1 MKIGAWDNDDDL
13 LAAVRREALPRVRFA
28 PESETAVV
36 LGRGGDPEV
45 ELQLDEI
52 EREGVPVL
60 RRRGGGCAVVLDP
73 GNAVISVV
81 LPVPGVGGI
90 SQAFDSIS
98 TQLIDAFTDSGLPGV
113 RQEGV
118 SDLVLD
124 DLKIGGSCI
133 YRARDLLY
141 YSTTLLVDPDIE
153 LSRRY
158 LKHPPREPDYR
169 RGREHGAFMGSL
181 TTMLGAE
188 ETMKLVDRLPRA
200 LEENLVNTSHE
211 PAHAGGL

>member
-13 LAAVRREALPRVRFA
+13 LASVRREGTTRIRFVPSA
-28 PESETAVV
+28 ETAVV
-36 LGRGGDPEV
+36 LGRGSDPEK
-45 ELQLDEI
+45 ELRLDEI
-52 EREGVPVL
+52 ERDGVPVS
-60 RRRGGGCAVVLDP
+60 RRRGGGCAVVLDQ
-73 GNAVISVV
+73 GNAIVSVV
-81 LPVPGVGGI
+81 MPQPGVGGI

-98 TQLIDAFTDSGLPGV
+98 TQLIEALERAGLPGV
-113 RQEGV
+113 AQEGV

-124 DLKIGGSCI
+124 DRKIGGSCI

-169 RGREHGAFMGSL
+169 RGRDHGAFMGSL
-181 TTMLGAE
+181 LTMLGPD
-188 ETMKLVDRLPRA
+188 ETKKLVGRLPLA
-200 LEENLVNTSHE
+200 LEENLVGAFGE
-211 PAHAGGL
+211 PSYRGGV

>member
-1 MKIGAWDNDDDL
+1 MKIGAWDHDDDL
-13 LAAVRREALPRVRFA
+13 LQAVRRGSEPRVRFV
-28 PESETAVV
+28 PSSETAVV
-36 LGRGGDPEV
+36 LGRGGDPDC
-45 ELQLDEI
+45 ELRLDEI
-52 EREGVPVL
+52 ERDGVQVL

-73 GNAVISVV
+73 GNAIVSVV

-90 SQAFDSIS
+90 SQAFNRIS
-98 TQLIDAFTDSGLPGV
+98 TQLIEAFTQAGLPGV
-113 RQEGV
+113 TQEGV

-141 YSTTLLVDPDIE
+141 YSTTLLFDPDIE

-181 TTMLGAE
+181 SAMLGID
-188 ETMKLVDRLPRA
+188 ETKQLVDRLPA
-200 LEENLVNTSHE
+200 VLEENLVSTSYE
-211 PAHAGGL
+211 PAHHGGL